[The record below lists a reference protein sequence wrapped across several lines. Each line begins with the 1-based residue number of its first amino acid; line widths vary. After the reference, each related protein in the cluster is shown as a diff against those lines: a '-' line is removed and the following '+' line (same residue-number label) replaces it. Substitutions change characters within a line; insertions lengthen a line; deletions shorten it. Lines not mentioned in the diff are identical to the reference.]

1 MNADDNFLRGNFAQ
15 GRVPPPQNPPPWAPP
30 PQQPPRP
37 APPTAAMPS
46 PPYPPPGPALRLQP
60 TRGWR
65 RVLLSATLGLVNLG
79 PSPAEREE
87 VAYQAAI
94 RSMPNGSYKVGV
106 LGKGGVGKT
115 TVAASVGSVFAAL
128 RRADHVVAVDADT
141 AFGRLGSRIDPH
153 ATSSYW
159 DLAAEQG
166 MQSFTDITSR
176 VGANAAGLYVLVG
189 EPAVGRRRIL
199 DAALYREAALRLDRH
214 FTISII
220 DCGSTMDSPVTQEA
234 LRDLDALIVVSSPWA
249 DGAGA
254 AAKTME
260 WLADRGQGGL
270 LQRTVVVLNDSDG
283 HADKRTRSALT
294 SQFLQHGQAV
304 VEVPF
309 DPHLRP
315 GGVIDVMNG
324 MSPGTRRRFLQVAA
338 IIARYFSARPSGREA
353 KTGPSQST

>member
-1 MNADDNFLRGNFAQ
+1 MNAADDFLRK
-15 GRVPPPQNPPPWAPP
+15 RVPPPQQQPRPFGPVQQQPLRPPPF
-30 PQQPPRP
+30 PQ
-37 APPTAAMPS
+37 
-46 PPYPPPGPALRLQP
+46 PGPVLRPQP

-65 RVLLSATLGLVNLG
+65 RVVLSATLGLINLG
-79 PSPAEREE
+79 PSPDEREE
-87 VAYQAAI
+87 AAYQMAV
-94 RSMPNGSYKVGV
+94 RSMPNGVYKVGV

-115 TVAASVGSVFAAL
+115 TVAASVGSIFAAL
-128 RRADHVVAVDADT
+128 RRADHVLAVDADT
-141 AFGRLGSRIDPH
+141 AFGRLGSRIDPR

-159 DLAAEQG
+159 DLAADQG
-166 MQSFTDITSR
+166 LQSFADISSR

-189 EPAVGRRRIL
+189 EPAAGRRRIL

-214 FTISII
+214 FTISIV

-283 HADKRTRSALT
+283 HADKRTRAALVA
-294 SQFLQHGQAV
+294 QFLQHGQAV

-315 GGVIDVMNG
+315 GGVIDVMTE
-324 MSPGTRRRFLQVAA
+324 MAPATRRRFLQIAA
-338 IIARYFSARPSGREA
+338 ILAHYFASRPRGRDA
-353 KTGPSQST
+353 KPGRPQNM

>member
-1 MNADDNFLRGNFAQ
+1 MNADDDFLRQ
-15 GRVPPPQNPPPWAPP
+15 RVPPQQQQPRPWMPP
-30 PQQPPRP
+30 PQRPP
-37 APPTAAMPS
+37 AAA
-46 PPYPPPGPALRLQP
+46 PYPPSAPMPRPQP

-65 RVLLSATLGLVNLG
+65 RVVLSATLGLVNLG

-87 VAYQAAI
+87 MAYQAAI
-94 RSMPNGSYKVGV
+94 RSMPNGSFKVGV

-159 DLAAEQG
+159 DLAADQS
-166 MQSFTDITSR
+166 MQSFADISSR

-189 EPAVGRRRIL
+189 EPAAGRRRIL

-260 WLADRGQGGL
+260 WLADHGQGGL

-283 HADKRTRSALT
+283 HADRRTRSALAT
-294 SQFLQHGQAV
+294 QFLQHGQAV

-315 GGVIDVMNG
+315 GGVIDVMTE
-324 MSPGTRRRFLQVAA
+324 MAPATRRRFLQIAA
-338 IIARYFSARPSGREA
+338 IVAHYFGSRPRGRDA
-353 KTGPSQST
+353 KPGRTQST

>member
-1 MNADDNFLRGNFAQ
+1 M
-15 GRVPPPQNPPPWAPP
+15 PPQHQPFHPPA
-30 PQQPPRP
+30 RP
-37 APPTAAMPS
+37 ARPV
-46 PPYPPPGPALRLQP
+46 P

-65 RVLLSATLGLVNLG
+65 RTVLTMTLGLVNLG
-79 PSPAEREE
+79 PSAAEREE
-87 VAYQAAI
+87 AGYEATI
-94 RSMPNGSYKVGV
+94 RAVLHGSYKVGV

-128 RRADHVVAVDADT
+128 RRTDHVVAVDADT

-159 DLAAEQG
+159 DLAADQQI
-166 MQSFTDITSR
+166 QSFGDITSR
-176 VGANAAGLYVLVG
+176 IGANAVGLYVLVG
-189 EPAVGRRRIL
+189 EPAAGRGRTL

-214 FTISII
+214 FAISII

-254 AAKTME
+254 AAKTLE
-260 WLADRGQGGL
+260 WLAGHGHNSL

-283 HADKRTRSALT
+283 HADRRTRAALAE
-294 SQFLQHGQAV
+294 QFVAHGQAV

-309 DPHLRP
+309 DAHLRP
-315 GGVIDVMNG
+315 GGVIDVGSEMDVT
-324 MSPGTRRRFLQVAA
+324 TRRRILQIAATVAH
-338 IIARYFSARPSGREA
+338 YFAARPPGRTA
-353 KTGPSQST
+353 GRY

>member
-1 MNADDNFLRGNFAQ
+1 MNADDDFLRQ
-15 GRVPPPQNPPPWAPP
+15 RMPPQQPPGRWTPP
-30 PQQPPRP
+30 PQQPPP
-37 APPTAAMPS
+37 LQMQF
-46 PPYPPPGPALRLQP
+46 PPPVRMSRPQP
-60 TRGWR
+60 SRGWR
-65 RVLLSATLGLVNLG
+65 KVVLSATLGLVNLG

-87 VAYQAAI
+87 MAYHAAI
-94 RSMPNGSYKVGV
+94 RSLPNGSYKVGV

-128 RRADHVVAVDADT
+128 RRADHVVALDADT

-159 DLAAEQG
+159 DLAADQSV
-166 MQSFTDITSR
+166 QSFSDIRSR

-189 EPAVGRRRIL
+189 EPAAGRRRTL

-283 HADKRTRSALT
+283 HSDRRTRSALT
-294 SQFLQHGQAV
+294 AQFLQHGQAV

-315 GGVIDVMNG
+315 GGVIDVMHE
-324 MSPGTRRRFLQVAA
+324 MAPATRRRFLQIAA
-338 IIARYFSARPSGREA
+338 IVAHYFASRPRGRDARPGTA
-353 KTGPSQST
+353 HST

>member
-1 MNADDNFLRGNFAQ
+1 MNADDAFLRGDFPQ
-15 GRVPPPQNPPPWAPP
+15 RSGPPPHNPQQPWTPPPPP
-30 PQQPPRP
+30 PQQPP
-37 APPTAAMPS
+37 
-46 PPYPPPGPALRLQP
+46 PPGLYPQPGRPPRPRP

-65 RVLLSATLGLVNLG
+65 YVVLSATLGLVNLG
-79 PSPAEREE
+79 PSAAEREE
-87 VAYQAAI
+87 TAYQAAI
-94 RSMPNGSYKVGV
+94 RTMPNGIYKVGV

-141 AFGRLGSRIDPH
+141 AFGRLGSRIDPR

-159 DLAAEQG
+159 DLAADQG
-166 MQSFTDITSR
+166 VQSFADISSR
-176 VGANAAGLYVLVG
+176 VGANSAGLYVLVG
-189 EPAVGRRRIL
+189 EPAIGGRRTL
-199 DAALYREAALRLDRH
+199 DAALYREAAMRLDRH
-214 FTISII
+214 FTISIV

-294 SQFLQHGQAV
+294 AQFLQHGQAV

-315 GGVIDVMNG
+315 GGVIDVTQEMAA
-324 MSPGTRRRFLQVAA
+324 GTRLRFLQIAA
-338 IIARYFSARPSGREA
+338 ILAHYFASRPGRRGSGPA
-353 KTGPSQST
+353 QST